1 MCCRVSEIK
10 SARRWSVKAKY
21 VLGLSAMALTML
33 AVSAVSASQLVY
45 RPTDPAFGGDPNNGS
60 WLLSQAN
67 AQSADAG
74 GGAGSGFTIDFPDF
88 GGITQPTNTTG
99 TDLPDVNGTSNG
111 NN

>member
-1 MCCRVSEIK
+1 MLFRGIEI
-10 SARRWSVKAKY
+10 SSSRRRSVKGKL
-21 VLGLSAMALTML
+21 VLGLSAAALML
-33 AVSAVSASQLVY
+33 MVSAATASQLVY

-74 GGAGSGFTIDFPDF
+74 GSGSGFTIDFPNF
-88 GGITQPTNTTG
+88 GDVTQPGSSTG
-99 TDLPDVNGTSNG
+99 TNLPPTNNNNG